1 MKRLLLPLSC
11 LLALSACWRHTRD
24 WDPARDI
31 PAGTLVSVTL
41 QDVSDPSRGTTYLVD
56 PRAGRV
62 IARRDAQATRQD
74 ASQSTT
80 EAQQLQGTTTLTTT
94 YRIACAETKTETESE
109 NEEPACLVRASD
121 PKHETDDPNPI
132 MDQTERLVR
141 TERFVV
147 QLAQSTLQV
156 AHINRV
162 DLGLSGVKQQVPTPT
177 RR

>member
-24 WDPARDI
+24 RDWDPSRDI
-31 PAGTLVSVTL
+31 PAGTRVSVTL

-62 IARRDAQATRQD
+62 VERRDAKVTRQD

-94 YRIACAETKTETESE
+94 YRIACAEPKTET
-109 NEEPACLVRASD
+109 EEPACLVRASD

-132 MDQTERLVR
+132 MDPKERLIR

-156 AHINRV
+156 AHLNKI
-162 DLGLSGVKQQVPTPT
+162 DLGLGGVKQQVPTPT
-177 RR
+177 RQ